1 MSEETQKPA
10 LVADDVVVT
19 LDYALKVDGKPYDS
33 SEEDGPLY
41 FLQGRGEVIPG
52 LEKAIAGMKLGESKT
67 VVVSAIEGY
76 GEYDAESVMDV
87 PRSEFPNDIPL
98 KPGVELQL
106 VDEDGDEMFARIV
119 SIGKNAVKL
128 DFNHPLAG
136 KELVFDVTISDLR
149 APTEEELDHGHAH
162 DDNEEEE
169 GFFLLDDDD
178 FDDED
183 FDDEDFDDDFD
194 DDFDEDF
201 DDDFEDE
208 K

>member
-1 MSEETQKPA
+1 MSEETQKPTT
-10 LVADDVVVT
+10 VANDVVVT

-41 FLQGRGEVIPG
+41 FLQGRGEIIPG
-52 LEKAIAGMKLGESKT
+52 LEKAITGMQLGETKT
-67 VVVSAIEGY
+67 VTVSAAEGY
-76 GEYDAESVMDV
+76 GEYDPESVMDV
-87 PRSEFPNDIPL
+87 PRSEFPDDIPL

-106 VDEDGDEMFARIV
+106 VDEDGDEMFARVV
-119 SIGKNAVKL
+119 SIGKSTVKL

-162 DDNEEEE
+162 DDDEEEE
-169 GFFLLDDDD
+169 GFLMFSDDNDFDDD
-178 FDDED
+178 FDDDD

-194 DDFDEDF
+194 DDDF
-201 DDDFEDE
+201 DDEDE